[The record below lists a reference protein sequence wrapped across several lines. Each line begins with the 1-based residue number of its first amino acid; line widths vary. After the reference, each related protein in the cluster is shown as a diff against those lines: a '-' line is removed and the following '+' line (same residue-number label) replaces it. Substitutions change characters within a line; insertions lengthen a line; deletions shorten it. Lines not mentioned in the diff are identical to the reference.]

1 VLRKLM
7 NPGPTDPMTSFGL
20 LLLRIAVGVMMI
32 YGHGWGKL
40 MAFSEKSSSF
50 PDLLGIGGPANMAL
64 AIGAEV
70 FAAALIVLGLFTRVV
85 AIPLAIT
92 MIVAAFIVHADDPFA
107 KKSWPCST
115 SAPASPSSSPARASS
130 RSTAPFAADR
140 SVAHPEPI
148 SGGLPRS

>member
-1 VLRKLM
+1 M

-92 MIVAAFIVHADDPFA
+92 MIVAAFIVHADDPFG
-107 KKSWPCST
+107 KKELALLYL
-115 SAPASPSSSPARASS
+115 SACLTLIFTGAGK
-130 RSTAPFAADR
+130 F
-140 SVAHPEPI
+140 SVDGAVR
-148 SGGLPRS
+148 G

>member
-1 VLRKLM
+1 M
-7 NPGPTDPMTSFGL
+7 NPGPTDAMTSIGL

-40 MAFSEKSSSF
+40 MSFSERSSGF

-92 MIVAAFIVHADDPFA
+92 MIVAAFIVHADDPFG
-107 KKSWPCST
+107 KKELALLYL
-115 SAPASPSSSPARASS
+115 SACLTLIFTGAGK
-130 RSTAPFAADR
+130 F
-140 SVAHPEPI
+140 SVDGAVR
-148 SGGLPRS
+148 G

>member
-1 VLRKLM
+1 MLRKLM

-92 MIVAAFIVHADDPFA
+92 MIVAAFIVHADDPFG
-107 KKSWPCST
+107 KKELALLYL
-115 SAPASPSSSPARASS
+115 SACLTLIFTGAGK
-130 RSTAPFAADR
+130 F
-140 SVAHPEPI
+140 SVDGAVR
-148 SGGLPRS
+148 G

>member
-1 VLRKLM
+1 MLRKLM

-107 KKSWPCST
+107 KKELALLYL
-115 SAPASPSSSPARASS
+115 SACLTLIFTGAGK
-130 RSTAPFAADR
+130 F
-140 SVAHPEPI
+140 SVDGAVR
-148 SGGLPRS
+148 G